1 MEPLTR
7 SFLLGIVVLPNE
19 THADGGKVMDKDET
33 MKLKEIIQF
42 YRMVLDNI
50 QNGTIITDPQG
61 KIIFFSKTY
70 GKFLDVDPLDVIGK
84 HCREVIENSRMDIV
98 GRTGIAEINQTQRI
112 KDQDMIVQRIPIEQ
126 NGKVVAV
133 FGQVMFKDIRDL
145 QSLARKLN
153 MLESKVE
160 LYEKELISLRSSKY
174 TINNIIGRSDKIVQV
189 KQMAL
194 RAALSNAP
202 VLLMGESGT
211 GKELFAH
218 AIHHASERRPYPFVR
233 LNCAA
238 IPKDLL
244 EAELFGYEAG
254 AYTGAGIKG
263 KPGKFELAHQGSIFL
278 DEISDLP
285 LDMQPKLLRVLEEKE
300 MERIGGNRMNKS
312 DFRLIAATH
321 ENLELLVESGKFR
334 KDLFF
339 RLNVIPISIPPL
351 RERKED
357 IPLIA
362 EHIIK
367 NLNKELGTHVLHIAP
382 EVMNIFQNSR
392 WPGNVRELANVLE
405 RILHAIDEDTIQIGH
420 LPIFLQNRSAE
431 HPHTHSRST
440 LLKGLKQ
447 DLEKEALLHAMQM
460 ANNNKSKAAKLLGI
474 HRTALYKKM
483 KKTQVEVS

>member
-1 MEPLTR
+1 MAEGEKPQN
-7 SFLLGIVVLPNE
+7 S
-19 THADGGKVMDKDET
+19 
-33 MKLKEIIQF
+33 IQF
-42 YRMVLDNI
+42 YRMILDNI
-50 QNGTIITDPQG
+50 HNGTMITDPDG
-61 KIIFFSKTY
+61 MVIFFSKTY
-70 GKFLDVDPLDVIGK
+70 GDFLNVNPSDMIGK

-98 GRTGIAEINQTQRI
+98 ARTGIPEINQPHRI
-112 KDQDMIVQRIPIEQ
+112 KDRDMIVQRIPIMQ
-126 NGKVVAV
+126 DGKVLAV
-133 FGQVMFKDIRDL
+133 FGQVMFKNVRDL

-153 MLESKVE
+153 VLESKVA
-160 LYEKELISLRSSKY
+160 LYEKELISLRASKY
-174 TINNIIGRSDKIVQV
+174 TINNIIGRSEKITEV

-194 RAALSNAP
+194 RAAKSSAP

-218 AIHHASERRPYPFVR
+218 AIHHASSRRSNPFVR

-254 AYTGAGIKG
+254 AYTGASQKG
-263 KPGKFELAHQGSIFL
+263 KPGKFELAHRGTMFL

-300 MERIGGNRMNKS
+300 MERIGGNRMNRT

-321 ENLELLVESGKFR
+321 ENLELMVENRKFR

-351 RERKED
+351 RERQED

-362 EHIIK
+362 NHILK
-367 NLNKELGTHVLHIAP
+367 NLNHDLGTHVVNIASD
-382 EVMNIFQNSR
+382 VMRIFQKSH

-405 RILHAIDEDTIQIGH
+405 RILHTMDGDTIRIEH
-420 LPIFLQNRSAE
+420 LPLFLQNQTEERPQ
-431 HPHTHSRST
+431 HHST
-440 LLKGLKQ
+440 MLKGLK
-447 DLEKEALLHAMQM
+447 DNIEREAMMHALR
-460 ANNNKSKAAKLLGI
+460 ATNNNKSKAAKLLGI

-483 KKTQVEVS
+483 KKAEVKTN